1 MQNEKKS
8 KRLKIWSSATYRI
21 TVEGNIDE
29 KWSDHLGALSL
40 STKKRADKSTV
51 TTLKGFI
58 RDQAEL
64 SGLLNILYEMHLPIL
79 SVEKL
84 NEKNAV
90 VKDSNT

>member
-1 MQNEKKS
+1 MQNEKES

-29 KWSDHLGALSL
+29 KWSDHLASLSM
-40 STKKRADKSTV
+40 STKKRADKPTV
-51 TTLKGFI
+51 TTLTGVI

-64 SGLLNILYEMHLPIL
+64 TGLLNILYELHLPIL

-84 NEKNAV
+84 DEENAV